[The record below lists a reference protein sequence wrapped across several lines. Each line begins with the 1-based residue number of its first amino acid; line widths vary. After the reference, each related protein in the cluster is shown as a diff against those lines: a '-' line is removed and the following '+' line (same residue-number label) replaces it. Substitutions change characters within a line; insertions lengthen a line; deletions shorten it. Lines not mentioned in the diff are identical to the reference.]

1 MPWQAAP
8 PRKIELARGDKI
20 VVISGDFDGLTGT
33 VDGALNDEIRVI
45 IDPHL
50 RAEGIPDEFLFNIH
64 DLMKRFDIGD
74 SVVVSRGTDFGNSGI
89 VVGIGD
95 FRAAFLRS
103 ARAYTLMSPTD
114 SASRILTITHGT
126 RSFKSRMEDCYN
138 PAGEPRLM
146 MLIPG
151 AGADDDGADDDGADD
166 DDYADDD
173 DDDDDGADDDDD
185 GADDDDDGADD
196 ADDDDDDDDAD
207 DDDADDAADDDDDDD
222 VDAADDDDGADDDD
236 YADDAGISQIFYSRL
251 FPRFCSSE
259 IQSEVACARR
269 QFSVS

>member
-33 VDGALNDEIRVI
+33 VDRALGDEIMVI

-50 RAEGIPDEFLFNIH
+50 RAEGIPEEFLFNIH

-126 RSFKSRMEDCYN
+126 RSFKSRTEDCKLSN
-138 PAGEPRLM
+138 RGPMA
-146 MLIPG
+146 
-151 AGADDDGADDDGADD
+151 
-166 DDYADDD
+166 
-173 DDDDDGADDDDD
+173 
-185 GADDDDDGADD
+185 
-196 ADDDDDDDDAD
+196 
-207 DDDADDAADDDDDDD
+207 
-222 VDAADDDDGADDDD
+222 VV
-236 YADDAGISQIFYSRL
+236 IFSPSITSNRGLKVVWASKKKKIRRGGKKRRGRKKEKSR
-251 FPRFCSSE
+251 CSAILPPE
-259 IQSEVACARR
+259 RR
-269 QFSVS
+269 RVTFLL